1 MRAMAHFFD
10 QLSYW
15 LHRAALAVAI
25 VAVLVLLASSGWQVI
40 ARYLL
45 SQPPPWTE
53 ELARFAMVWA
63 GLLGA
68 SCAFRQNADPSLFPD
83 LQAPAGWAGKLRA
96 LLRTAGVV
104 IFVSPILWYCFF
116 GPNMNPA
123 RGYLARLLGRQAE
136 TMDVPMIV
144 FGMAIPMAFI
154 IIVIHL
160 IAKLICAFAGT
171 EERKST

>member
-1 MRAMAHFFD
+1 MRAMAHFLD
-10 QLSYW
+10 WLSYW
-15 LHRAALAVAI
+15 LHRAALAI
-25 VAVLVLLASSGWQVI
+25 AVLAVAVLLASSSWQVI

-45 SQPPPWTE
+45 SQPPAWTE

-83 LQAPAGWAGKLRA
+83 LQTSAGRMAKLRA
-96 LLRTAGVV
+96 LLRAAGVV
-104 IFVSPILWYCFF
+104 IFVFPILWYCFF

-144 FGMAIPMAFI
+144 FGVAIPIAFT

-160 IAKLICAFAGT
+160 IAKLACALAGT
-171 EERKST
+171 EEKTSM